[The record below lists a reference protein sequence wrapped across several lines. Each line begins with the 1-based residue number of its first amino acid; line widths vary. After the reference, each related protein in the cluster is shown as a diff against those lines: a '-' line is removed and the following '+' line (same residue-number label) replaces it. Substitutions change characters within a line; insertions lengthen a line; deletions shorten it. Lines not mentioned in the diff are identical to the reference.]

1 MLSLMIE
8 SKISLNR
15 VTKYLLAEEVQR
27 DFITRNNSLNTDTA
41 IKVQNGNFYW
51 LTEEEKQ
58 KKKEKEKEE
67 KKEQGDDKID
77 DQQESVNI
85 TSHNAPYRLVLQD
98 INVEIKKSS
107 FVAILGEYISF
118 IVNNFLILNSVGS
131 GKSSFLYSLV
141 GEMKYDAT
149 TPPAVELNGDVSFV
163 TQQSWILNATVK
175 DNIIFGNEF
184 NEKKYQDAI
193 KYSCLQ
199 SDLDILINKDETE
212 IGEKGVN
219 LSGGQKARVSLA
231 RALYRNSDI
240 YLLDD
245 PLR

>member
-1 MLSLMIE
+1 M
-8 SKISLNR
+8 
-15 VTKYLLAEEVQR
+15 
-27 DFITRNNSLNTDTA
+27 D
-41 IKVQNGNFYW
+41 
-51 LTEEEKQ
+51 
-58 KKKEKEKEE
+58 
-67 KKEQGDDKID
+67 
-77 DQQESVNI
+77 
-85 TSHNAPYRLVLQD
+85 
-98 INVEIKKSS
+98 
-107 FVAILGEYISF
+107 
-118 IVNNFLILNSVGS
+118 SVGS

-149 TPPAVELNGDVSFV
+149 DPPTIELNGDVSYV

-184 NEKKYQDAI
+184 DEKKYQDAI

-199 SDLDILINKDETE
+199 SDLDILINKDQTE

-231 RALYRNSDI
+231 RALYRNSDV
-240 YLLDD
+240 YLFDD